1 MSDFDQAGRLDSRAA
16 MPHVWRGIIHWRTK
30 KWGLAIAEFKQ
41 ALEIDRED
49 LDTSLLLATAY
60 VFQLDFGKAIPM
72 ISQVIAAD
80 PHFGVLT
87 SCGPFAPY
95 RVVNTVV
102 LFLTWTSQFA
112 WNQILRGT
120 SRCDRNS
127 ALRWACAS
135 ELQSDA

>member
-49 LDTSLLLATAY
+49 LDTSLLLAPAY
-60 VFQLDFGKAIPM
+60 VFQSDFGKAIPM

-80 PHFGVLT
+80 PHFGGAYELRAVC
-87 SCGPFAPY
+87 SIPRGKY
-95 RVVNTVV
+95 RDALHDLDESVRVEPDSPGH
-102 LFLTWTSQFA
+102 L
-112 WNQILRGT
+112 
-120 SRCDRNS
+120 
-127 ALRWACAS
+127 ALRS
-135 ELQSDA
+135 RLRFEVGLRE